1 MAKNGQVALVRR
13 AQDALARTME
23 PLQDSVLPAADIYE
37 TADAFILKVDMPGA
51 MKDSIGVQAASGRLQ
66 IKGAVASVRKENVK
80 LLYSEMCRANYF
92 RTFNIS
98 NGIDAEN
105 IEAHYDDGVLTLV
118 LPKNESTRVK
128 EIPIK

>member
-1 MAKNGQVALVRR
+1 M
-13 AQDALARTME
+13 
-23 PLQDSVLPAADIYE
+23 
-37 TADAFILKVDMPGA
+37 DMPGA